1 MKFKINP
8 LFFALVL
15 ALILLGQALNF
26 MWTLVALI
34 LHEAAHA
41 AMARLRGFQVKQV
54 VLLPYGAMMSL
65 GESFDPAS
73 AVLIGLAG
81 PAMNG
86 VLALVLLGIWWLYPA
101 IYPFTIPFL
110 YANISLCAFNLLP
123 AYPLDGARVVL
134 GLSKNKLGA
143 IKGLQAAGVAL
154 SLAFFALFVAS
165 CFYGIN
171 LSLGVI
177 AVFLF
182 YGAAFGTRDEMYI
195 SVLDSASKNLELG
208 VEQKRVRISSRA
220 PIARL
225 YHHVSTS
232 SETVFEV
239 VGDDG
244 RTSTLTEG
252 DLKAVALKF
261 RLSSP
266 IGDALG
272 GNGKPKYVRKN
283 ATKTQNSKR
292 QK

>member
-65 GESFDPAS
+65 GESFDPVS

-86 VLALVLLGIWWLYPA
+86 LLALVLLGLWWLYPA
-101 IYPFTIPFL
+101 IYPITIPFL
-110 YANISLCAFNLLP
+110 YANVSLCAFNLLP
-123 AYPLDGARVVL
+123 AYPLDGARVTL
-134 GLSKNKLGA
+134 GLSKNKLKA
-143 IKGLQAAGVAL
+143 IKGLQAAGVVL
-154 SLAFFALFVAS
+154 SLAFFALFIAS
-165 CFYGIN
+165 CFYSIN
-171 LSLGVI
+171 ISLGVI

-208 VEQKRVRISSRA
+208 VEERRVRISSKA

-225 YHHVSTS
+225 YHHVSAS

-239 VGDDG
+239 VG
-244 RTSTLTEG
+244 EG
-252 DLKAVALKF
+252 GEVKELSEEGLKALALKF
-261 RLSSP
+261 RLSSSV
-266 IGDALG
+266 GDALE
-272 GNGKPKYVRKN
+272 GKAKVLYVRK
-283 ATKTQNSKR
+283 KSKEAR
-292 QK
+292 DFKSK